1 MLKAEHGNLQ
11 AASAE
16 CLVMDRDT
24 LWYIERSAL
33 YNLPGCDFPL
43 LQETKGRRS
52 SASHKRMGSKLVFK
66 LRLHRKEVFLVG
78 PIVYL

>member
-1 MLKAEHGNLQ
+1 MLEAEYGNLQ

-16 CLVMDRDT
+16 CLLTDRDM

-33 YNLPGCDFPL
+33 YNLAGWDFPL
-43 LQETKGRRS
+43 IQETKGLRS
-52 SASHKRMGSKLVFK
+52 SASHKMGSKLVFK
-66 LRLHRKEVFLVG
+66 LHLHRKEVFLVG